1 MDQNKGET
9 PNPLNPT
16 ATPRPTPVAKPVA
29 STQPTPVTR
38 PIPVAESVPNQTIN
52 PIERPMK
59 QAEQSAPVK
68 PKKKIWPIVAIIIC
82 LFLAVGCGVT
92 AVLLS
97 LNANKSNA
105 VTAAIAK
112 LINGEAPANVAVNG
126 DITIDINNQESPVKS
141 VAINL
146 KSEVIPSS
154 LINSSV
160 ANITFTTQSGTDM
173 AFELNEVYAS
183 NSDIYFKINNNTD
196 NTVIDCDSETEEEC
210 TTENS
215 DTTSAEQAAVFA
227 IVDAIDDEWLKISTN
242 EITETVNSTIPSN
255 SINCLADLAN
265 NLKTNNNSIAKAYND
280 NQFIISTTENIP
292 VTSKRYPVYLITF
305 DKEKLGNFL
314 NATNEASIVEDLS
327 SCLDQ
332 EVSINSD
339 NILDNLKKLPKVYTE
354 IDNDNNFAR
363 IFTTSE
369 IGEEA
374 SVIIDLS
381 FDYPTN
387 VNVSEPTEYRN
398 FSDVIQEI
406 FSGMFTYDETDVVE
420 IEE

>member
-1 MDQNKGET
+1 MIQRRQNKQ
-9 PNPLNPT
+9 L
-16 ATPRPTPVAKPVA
+16 
-29 STQPTPVTR
+29 
-38 PIPVAESVPNQTIN
+38 
-52 PIERPMK
+52 
-59 QAEQSAPVK
+59 
-68 PKKKIWPIVAIIIC
+68 
-82 LFLAVGCGVT
+82 
-92 AVLLS
+92 
-97 LNANKSNA
+97 
-105 VTAAIAK
+105 
-112 LINGEAPANVAVNG
+112 
-126 DITIDINNQESPVKS
+126 
-141 VAINL
+141 
-146 KSEVIPSS
+146 
-154 LINSSV
+154 
-160 ANITFTTQSGTDM
+160 
-173 AFELNEVYAS
+173 
-183 NSDIYFKINNNTD
+183 YF
-196 NTVIDCDSETEEEC
+196 V
-210 TTENS
+210 
-215 DTTSAEQAAVFA
+215 

-339 NILDNLKKLPKVYTE
+339 NILDNLEKLPKVYTE